1 MQAAWQFAFGHCDQQ
16 GRWCSEKTWS
26 EMPLLCSERYTMQ
39 RNIPMSDRNL
49 AAKLL
54 SKYCIYTIPAVTGH
68 QMAKWLMIMYT
79 EVIK

>member
-1 MQAAWQFAFGHCDQQ
+1 
-16 GRWCSEKTWS
+16 
-26 EMPLLCSERYTMQ
+26 
-39 RNIPMSDRNL
+39 
-49 AAKLL
+49 L